1 MKMKKY
7 MKIKIIIMN
16 YQHQNK
22 IYPVKS
28 PPLGS
33 RFVGKVAII
42 TESNCWIDRATAIL
56 MGKEGA
62 KVTIHG
68 TVEKEL
74 KETIVKMVR
83 TGIDQDNILVVQGA
97 IENDQTLKNLVDKTY
112 NKFGRIDILVNS
124 AGAIGRQAQ
133 RSNSPASAISNKQK
147 HIINRQNSGN
157 VDSDREENDLI
168 EDDGKPGL
176 GFRNS
181 LASRRRS
188 SHFDSHF
195 DTLFNINLKS
205 ITKLTRLCVPYL
217 EKVKGAVVNVSSFGG
232 QQAFSDY
239 AYYNT
244 SRVALDNY
252 CRSIAIKYAQKNV
265 RVNNVRQVKNFFFLN
280 LNVYSPGFITSESID
295 EESTVNKFYLN
306 WIKEHAPMARGGTA
320 EEIAKVIAFLAS
332 DDASYVTGSTIVADG
347 GVSIFSKPADFF

>member
-1 MKMKKY
+1 M
-7 MKIKIIIMN
+7 IWGGNTIGEEDEDDETIQDN
-16 YQHQNK
+16 NNNNHELTASNQ

-28 PPLGS
+28 PPIGS
-33 RFVGKVAII
+33 RFIGKVAII
-42 TESNCWIDRATAIL
+42 TESNCAIDRATAIL
-56 MGKEGA
+56 LGKEGA

-74 KETIVKMVR
+74 RETIVKMVR
-83 TGIDQDNILVVQGA
+83 AGISQDNILVVQGV

-124 AGAIGRQAQ
+124 AGAIGRTQG
-133 RSNSPASAISNKQK
+133 SNSPASSISNKLK
-147 HIINRQNSGN
+147 HNINRQNSGS
-157 VDSDREENDLI
+157 VDSDREENDLL
-168 EDDGKPGL
+168 EDDGKPSGS
-176 GFRNS
+176 FRNS

-217 EKVKGAVVNVSSFGG
+217 EKQKGAVVNVSSFGG
-232 QQAFSDY
+232 QQQFSDY

-252 CRSIAIKYAQKNV
+252 CRSIAIKYAKKNV
-265 RVNNVRQVKNFFFLN
+265 RVNNV
-280 LNVYSPGFITSESID
+280 SPGFITSESAD

-306 WIKEHAPMARGGTA
+306 WIKEHVPMARGGTA

-332 DDASYVTGSTIVADG
+332 DDASYVTGATIVADG
-347 GVSIFSKPADFF
+347 AVSIFSKPADFF